1 MFVLSEVVHNGWVSV
16 VLLVKLLA
24 HTAASSFEDTFDVKF
39 DRELID
45 LGKMLQLIKMK
56 ILSTLTADSQTT
68 RFGLD
73 VEGIAAAINEPGDDA
88 CDDAVAGGLRAILA
102 QLIGEGWINQV
113 YDLGYSTSDG
123 TLFYTINPSKN
134 PGSEYAN
141 VESVDEMSSSIVTSD
156 VHCSICWET
165 ELDME
170 WTDKEKTR
178 VSLAEKFCANRV
190 LQMFLLE
197 NHFGTGCNHCFHSG
211 CIYRWIDTQKE
222 NNLQPDCP
230 ICRRAIGP
238 QKLLEFQQ
246 WKARAA
252 AKAEAKAA
260 SKVACE
266 RRKNF
271 IASVFSYLNLFLD
284 TRFKW
289 GFVALFVM
297 YIAIA
302 IGENGFNLGLI
313 TRAGHFF
320 FSWVLLVFYLC
331 FACVSLCFTCVCLCF
346 TCFSLG
352 FQLCFLGCFTC
363 VSLVFHLCFASVSLL
378 FHLCFLVFHLCHICV
393 SLVFHLCITSV
404 SLILAVTLISALFGV
419 TLCCVQKCLF

>member
-1 MFVLSEVVHNGWVSV
+1 
-16 VLLVKLLA
+16 
-24 HTAASSFEDTFDVKF
+24 
-39 DRELID
+39 
-45 LGKMLQLIKMK
+45 MLQLIKMK

-156 VHCSICWET
+156 DHCSICWET

-170 WTDKEKTR
+170 WTDEEKTR
-178 VSLAEKFCANRV
+178 VSLVEKFCANRV

-238 QKLLEFQQ
+238 QKLLEFQK
-246 WKARAA
+246 WKAWAA

-313 TRAGHFF
+313 TRAGHFC
-320 FSWVLLVFYLC
+320 FSWVLLVFHLC
-331 FACVSLCFTCVCLCF
+331 FACVCLCF
-346 TCFSLG
+346 TFVSLGFQLCFLG

-363 VSLVFHLCFASVSLL
+363 VSLVFHLCFTCVSLL

-393 SLVFHLCITSV
+393 SLVFRLCITSV